1 MKLDVQMAV
10 PQSRV
15 AESARRYEEA
25 GYAGIWTSETVN
37 DPFLSVLL
45 AAQATAVAQVGTSIA
60 VAFARN
66 PMTVATSANDLQA
79 LSEGRFVLGLGTQV
93 RAHIVNRFSMPWS
106 KPAARF
112 REFVLALRA
121 IWATW
126 NEGVP
131 LHFEGEFYRHTLTT
145 PFFQPRPN
153 PFGLPQVVLAGV
165 GPRMTEV
172 AGEVADG
179 FTCHA
184 LTTERY
190 LREVTIPSL
199 ERGRARTGA
208 TLKGF
213 EISAPCFVV
222 TATDEVSFEEAARK
236 TKNQIAFYASTP
248 AYRGV
253 LDLHG
258 WGWLQPELHEMARRG
273 QWKAMGERIT
283 DEMLESIAVIAP
295 PAGIAPALEKRF
307 GGAVQRTSLY
317 LTYDSDPLTWASV
330 ARALDS

>member
-1 MKLDVQMAV
+1 MKLDVQMGV
-10 PQSRV
+10 SQGRV
-15 AESARRYEEA
+15 AETARRYEEA
-25 GYAGIWTSETVN
+25 GYAGIWTTETVN

-45 AAQATAVAQVGTSIA
+45 AAQATATAQVGTSIA

-66 PMTVATSANDLQA
+66 PMTVATSANDLQT
-79 LSEGRFVLGLGTQV
+79 LSQGRFVLGLGTQV
-93 RAHIVNRFSMPWS
+93 RAHVVNRFSMPWS

-126 NEGVP
+126 NDGAP
-131 LHFEGEFYRHTLTT
+131 LRFEGDFYHHTLTT

-153 PFGLPQVVLAGV
+153 PFGPPQVVLAGL
-165 GPRMTEV
+165 GPRVTEV

-190 LREVTIPSL
+190 LHEVTIPAL
-199 ERGRARTGA
+199 ERGRARAGG
-208 TLKGF
+208 TLEGF

-222 TATDEVSFEEAARK
+222 TSTDRVSFDEAARK
-236 TKNQIAFYASTP
+236 TKDQIAFYASTP

-258 WGWLQPELHEMARRG
+258 WGSLQPMLHEMARRG
-273 QWKAMGERIT
+273 EWRTMGEHIT
-283 DEMLESIAVIAP
+283 DEMLEAIAVVAPKDRIA
-295 PAGIAPALEKRF
+295 AALEKRF

-317 LTYDSDPLTWASV
+317 LTYDNDPLTWASV
-330 ARALDS
+330 ARALGG